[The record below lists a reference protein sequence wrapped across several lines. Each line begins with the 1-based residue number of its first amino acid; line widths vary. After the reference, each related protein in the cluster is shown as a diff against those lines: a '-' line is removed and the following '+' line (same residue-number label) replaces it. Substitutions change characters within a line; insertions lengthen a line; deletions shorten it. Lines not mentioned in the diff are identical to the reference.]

1 MLKLTIGFVI
11 GCFVTYNFIM
21 PYPAREQLLA
31 EANRITLQLLQKIQ
45 EELKSNVE
53 DHGSN

>member
-1 MLKLTIGFVI
+1 MLKLTIGFII

-21 PYPAREQLLA
+21 PYPAREQVLA
-31 EANRITLQLLQKIQ
+31 EANRITLQILQKIQ

>member
-1 MLKLTIGFVI
+1 MLKLTIGFII

-21 PYPAREQLLA
+21 PYPSREQMLA
-31 EANRITLQLLQKIQ
+31 EANRMTLQLLQKIQ

-53 DHGSN
+53 HQGSN